1 MAELTLQRRGLI
13 LGAAVVP
20 LAAPGL
26 ARAQP
31 RPADWPTQT
40 VRYINLYA
48 PGGATDLASRAY
60 CAAMTAITGQQ
71 FVVENRAGAGGT
83 VGTDAIAKSRPD
95 GTTIGLGSVA
105 TLAIA
110 PSLFPS
116 LPYHPENDFTFI
128 SGLWQQP
135 NLLFVTN
142 DLPARTV
149 PELISLLKRNPG
161 RYTYGIGGIGTTPH
175 LCGEMFKTRAGV
187 DMPVVTYRGGAPALV
202 DLMAGRIQVM
212 FDNISGPIGAVRD
225 GKARGLAVS
234 SLQRNPSAPDLP
246 PLAEFLPG
254 FDITSWNG
262 VVAPAG
268 IPPAMVARMNALT
281 REALARPE
289 VLRHYGE
296 NGATPWW
303 TTPDDYKSYR
313 REQEALLSAVVKA
326 SGARVE

>member
-1 MAELTLQRRGLI
+1 MTTTTTLRRRTLLAGG
-13 LGAAVVP
+13 LGAP
-20 LAAPGL
+20 LALPGIG
-26 ARAQP
+26 RAN
-31 RPADWPTQT
+31 PAAWPTQT

-83 VGTDAIAKSRPD
+83 VGTDAIAKARPD
-95 GTTIGLGSVA
+95 GYTVGLGSVA

-110 PSLFPS
+110 PSIYPS

-128 SGLWQQP
+128 SGLWRQP
-135 NLLFVTN
+135 NLLFVNN

-149 PELISLLKRNPG
+149 PELIDLLKKNPG
-161 RYTYGIGGIGTTPH
+161 KYNYAVGGAGTTPH

-187 DMPVVTYRGGAPALV
+187 DLPVVTYRGGAPALV
-202 DLMAGRIQVM
+202 DLMAGRVHVM
-212 FDNISGPIGAVRD
+212 FDNFSGPIGAVRE

-234 SLQRNPSAPDLP
+234 SPERSPSAPDLP
-246 PLAEFLPG
+246 ALAEFLPG

-268 IPPAMVARMNALT
+268 LPPAMVARMNALT
-281 REALARPE
+281 KEALQRPE

-296 NGATPWW
+296 NGATTWW
-303 TTPDDYKSYR
+303 TTPEAYKAYR
-313 REQEALLSAVVKA
+313 REQAGILAEVVKS
-326 SGARVE
+326 SGAKVE